1 MSSAKQNIPSLSFLC
16 EEPRV
21 DRTNLSLSRYNIVEL
36 GDDDDAD
43 AELFA
48 EDAGDWSFDN
58 GFIKLYSSCVC
69 GTDRFALNFMMI
81 ELRFVLVA
89 SGAPAC

>member
-1 MSSAKQNIPSLSFLC
+1 M
-16 EEPRV
+16 
-21 DRTNLSLSRYNIVEL
+21 EL